1 MRKFILI
8 ASLALSTSLMSAEHY
23 LVYQIN
29 QGVRVV
35 LAKKPCLVPNL
46 QGNAASV
53 QTVTGKYIQGCWQ
66 VDRNNSDHIRI
77 DWNNPAV
84 PGDFAVLPLS
94 LFTAVS
100 E

>member
-8 ASLALSTSLMSAEHY
+8 ASLALSTSVLAAENY

-35 LAKKPCLVPNL
+35 LAKKPCLVPSL

-53 QTVTGKYIQGCWQ
+53 QTITGKYIQGCWH

-77 DWNNPAV
+77 DWNNPAA
-84 PGDFAVLPLS
+84 PGDFSVLPLAS
-94 LFTAVS
+94 FTAVN